1 MLNDFWKGLGGKLSE
16 RWLAA
21 LFSPACL
28 FWLAGL
34 GAWLRGVGWPTVQRL
49 GWAGA
54 AKQWT
59 AGLTELPALLQAA
72 AVVGV
77 LLLLTFSGLLLQFF
91 VHPLVRGL
99 EGYWVLP
106 GPRRRLRERL
116 GRRADA
122 DIAALRPLA
131 ARPADSLDA
140 ESLAERGS
148 LARRVRSVPFDPRRR
163 MPTRFGNV
171 LRASED
177 RIRAHYGL
185 DPVVCWPRL
194 WLLLPDATRNEVVA
208 SRRSV
213 HLTAQVW
220 ACALLSCVWSV
231 WTLWAVPLSL
241 VLAATAYHG
250 FLLSAARLHGDVVE
264 SCFDLY
270 RQQLYGA
277 LRLPLPEH
285 PLAEYR
291 AGRRLTT
298 YLSAGSRRPEPLF
311 TDPPAPGAAPGTPP
325 GAPSGGP
332 PPC

>member
-28 FWLAGL
+28 FWLAGAA
-34 GAWLRGVGWPTVQRL
+34 AWLRGVGWPTVQRL

-54 AKQWT
+54 AEQWT
-59 AGLTELPALLQAA
+59 AGLTGLPVLVQGA
-72 AVVGV
+72 AVVGL
-77 LLLLTFSGLLLQFF
+77 LLLLTLSGLLLQFF
-91 VHPLVRGL
+91 SQPLVRGL
-99 EGYWVLP
+99 EGYWVLLP

-140 ESLAERGS
+140 DALAERGR

-177 RIRAHYGL
+177 RVRAHYGL

-194 WLLLPDATRNEVVA
+194 WLLLPDAARTEVLA

-213 HLTAQVW
+213 HLTAHLW
-220 ACALLSCVWSV
+220 ACAVLCCVWSV

-241 VLAATAYHG
+241 AVAATAYRG
-250 FLLSAARLHGDVVE
+250 FLLSAARLHADVVE

-270 RQQLYGA
+270 RQQLYGS
-277 LRLPLPEH
+277 LRHPLPEN

-311 TDPPAPGAAPGTPP
+311 TDPSSS